1 MSGLRVAICA
11 GETSGDLLGAALMQA
26 LRACAPDIEFC
37 GVPGPRMRAA
47 GCEALAGIEELS
59 VMGLFELLPHLPRLL
74 SLRARLARE
83 LIAWKPDVFI
93 GVDYPGFNLG
103 LAARLKARG
112 IRTVQYVSPQV
123 WAWRQGR
130 VRTMARTLDLV
141 LCLLPFEPA
150 FYARHKVRAEFIGH
164 PLADQIPLAS
174 QLAAARATLGLA
186 SAAEVVALLPGSR
199 LAEIERLGPEFL
211 TAARWLRERRPN
223 LTLIAPMASPVAHQA
238 FSALGAEEAGV
249 RLLDGQAR
257 LALQAADVGLV
268 TSGTATLEALLCGCP
283 MVVAYRASRVS
294 AWLVRTFKL
303 VRLPYFSLPNL
314 LANEALVP
322 EFLQEQVKGAA
333 LGAAVL
339 EQLEHPEQAAQ
350 RRARFAEIHAQL
362 QQDGAKRAAE
372 HILALLDGAAIGAKH

>member
-26 LRACAPDIEFC
+26 LRARAPDIEFR
-37 GVPGPRMRAA
+37 GVAGPRMRAA
-47 GCEALAGIEELS
+47 GCEALAGVEELS

-74 SLRARLARE
+74 ALRARLARE
-83 LIAWKPDVFI
+83 LLAWQPDVFI

-150 FYARHKVRAEFIGH
+150 FYAQHAVPAQFIGH

-174 QLAAARATLGLA
+174 QLAAARASLGL
-186 SAAEVVALLPGSR
+186 SGSEEVLALLPGSR
-199 LAEIERLGPEFL
+199 LAEIERLGPQFL
-211 TAARWLRERRPN
+211 SAARWLRERRPK
-223 LTLIAPMASPVAHQA
+223 LTLIAPMASPSAHQA
-238 FSALGAEEAGV
+238 FSALGAEAAGV

-257 LALQAADVGLV
+257 LALQAADVALV

-283 MVVAYRASRVS
+283 MVVAYRASAVS

-314 LANEALVP
+314 LTNEALVP
-322 EFLQEQVKGAA
+322 EFLQEQVKGPA

-339 EQLEHPEQAAQ
+339 EQLEHPEQALQ
-350 RRARFAEIHAQL
+350 LRARFATIHREL
-362 QQDGAKRAAE
+362 QQDGATRAAE
-372 HILALLDGAAIGAKH
+372 HILALLNTPGAGAKH

>member
-26 LRACAPDIEFC
+26 LRERVPDIEFR

-74 SLRARLARE
+74 ALRARLARA
-83 LIAWKPDVFI
+83 LIAWQPQVFI

-103 LAARLKARG
+103 VAARLKARG
-112 IRTVQYVSPQV
+112 IHTVQYVSPQV

-150 FYARHKVRAEFIGH
+150 FYARYQLPAQFIGH
-164 PLADQIPLAS
+164 PLADQIPVES
-174 QLAAARATLGLA
+174 QLSAARARLGLGG
-186 SAAEVVALLPGSR
+186 AAEVLALLPGSR
-199 LAEIERLGPEFL
+199 LAEIERLGPQFL
-211 TAARWLRERRPN
+211 SAARWLRERRPG
-223 LTLIAPMASPVAHQA
+223 LVLIAPMASAAAHQA
-238 FSALGAEEAGV
+238 FSALGAQALGV

-257 LALQAADVGLV
+257 LALQAADVGLI
-268 TSGTATLEALLCGCP
+268 TSGTATLEALLCGTP
-283 MVVAYRASRVS
+283 MVVAYRASALS

-322 EFLQEQVKGAA
+322 EFLQEQVQGAA

-339 EQLEHPEQAAQ
+339 EQLTHPEQALK
-350 RRARFAEIHAQL
+350 RRARFAEIHVQL
-362 QQDGAKRAAE
+362 QQDGARRAAE
-372 HILALLDGAAIGAKH
+372 HILALLDGAASGAQR